1 MELRQANYVVAV
13 VEHGGFGRAARAL
26 GVSQPTVS
34 QSISA
39 LEHEL
44 GVALFHRVGRRVT
57 LTAAGAAFLEPARQL
72 QRDAAIARQAVRDVQ
87 AAASGRLD
95 LVALPTLA
103 VDPLAPL
110 IGRFRTTYPA
120 ITVRLV
126 EPEDAAAVA
135 TMVRDGRCELG
146 FAQLPVGQ
154 GLAVI
159 ELGPQEIMAVCPPG
173 TAVPKRGRLAVDA
186 VAAEPLVATPRG
198 TSTRDLIEHA
208 LAGATV
214 APSIAV
220 ETGNREALLPLVLS
234 GAGTC
239 FLPAPQARR
248 AAELGAVVIGL
259 DPPVRRRVGM
269 IHRRAPL
276 SPAAAAFIALVGDEG
291 GDHGG
296 RRAPRAGDAGRAG
309 PSR

>member
-26 GVSQPTVS
+26 GVSQPSVS

-72 QRDAAIARQAVRDVQ
+72 QRDAAIARQAVRAVQ

-120 ITVRLV
+120 VTVRLV

-146 FAQLPVGQ
+146 FAQLPVGP
-154 GLAVI
+154 GLAEI
-159 ELGPQEIMAVCPPG
+159 ELAPQEIMAVCPPG
-173 TAVPKRGRLAVDA
+173 TARPKRGRLAVDA

-208 LAGATV
+208 LADATV
-214 APSIAV
+214 TPAIAV
-220 ETGNREALLPLVLS
+220 ETGNREVLVPLVLA

-248 AAELGAVVIGL
+248 AAELGAVVVGL
-259 DPPVRRRVGM
+259 DPPVQRRVGM

-276 SPAAAAFIALVGDEG
+276 SPAAAAFVAHVT
-291 GDHGG
+291 
-296 RRAPRAGDAGRAG
+296 APAGDAAGHRRAAR
-309 PSR
+309 SR